1 MILPLL
7 LFLSL
12 IAIAE
17 TYVFFPW
24 RMMRKSNDFTERG
37 EEPETWPSV
46 ALLVAA
52 YNEEEVLEEKLKSM
66 LASDY
71 PADKMRIVVG
81 SDRSS
86 DGTDA
91 IVKRFAEMDS
101 RVHLHRFEERTGK
114 PAIINQLVDDS
125 AEEILV
131 LSDADTFFEPHT
143 LKALVRPFSDE
154 KIGGVQ
160 ARFISK
166 ADGENNV
173 AKQELVYNDRELM
186 LKRGESVDGAVIGA
200 YGACYALRRAVYV
213 PVPAGFLVDDFY
225 IFMKVLEQGYQTVL
239 SDAATC
245 LLELSGASE
254 VEFRRKTRIGKG
266 NFQNFFSL
274 KKFQNPFASKA
285 AQFYWSHK
293 VIRWFTPF
301 LLLIAF
307 FSNLALL
314 GDDRLYVS
322 LFATQCFGYAL
333 AILDIPLRWMNI
345 HIAPIRFISH
355 FLSMNIALFLGFL
368 QYLQGKGDGT
378 WK

>member
-1 MILPLL
+1 MILSLL
-7 LFLSL
+7 LFASL
-12 IAIAE
+12 LAIAE
-17 TYVFFPW
+17 TYAFFPW

-37 EEPETWPSV
+37 EDPEVWPEV
-46 ALLVAA
+46 ALLLAA
-52 YNEEEVLEEKLKSM
+52 YNEEAVMEEKLKSM
-66 LASDY
+66 LNSDY
-71 PADKMRIVVG
+71 PADKIRIVVG

-86 DGTDA
+86 DRTDE
-91 IVKRFAEMDS
+91 IVKQFAASDA
-101 RVHLHRFEERTGK
+101 RVQLRRFEERTGK
-114 PAIINQLVDDS
+114 PAIINQLVS
-125 AEEILV
+125 ESQETILV

-143 LKALVRPFSDE
+143 LKALVRPFSDA
-154 KIGGVQ
+154 KVGGVQ
-160 ARFISK
+160 AKFISK

-173 AKQELVYNDRELM
+173 ARQELVYNDRELM

-254 VEFRRKTRIGKG
+254 VEFKRKTRIGKG
-266 NFQNFFSL
+266 NFQNFFAL
-274 KKFQNPFASKA
+274 KKFQNPFTGKVATY
-285 AQFYWSHK
+285 YWSHK
-293 VIRWFTPF
+293 VLRWFTPF

-307 FSNLALL
+307 FSNLALI
-314 GDDRLYVS
+314 GEDRLYVS

-368 QYLQGKGDGT
+368 QYLQGKGNGT